1 MDMRKEVD
9 DKIALN
15 AIRREPLKAQREK
28 AKAKLMLKVFNQMG
42 PKSQTNIF
50 KYKNKYQI
58 MNLVTSLPL
67 FVYRSHVARASKK
80 VS

>member
-28 AKAKLMLKVFNQMG
+28 AKAKLMLKVFN
-42 PKSQTNIF
+42 
-50 KYKNKYQI
+50 
-58 MNLVTSLPL
+58 
-67 FVYRSHVARASKK
+67 
-80 VS
+80 

>member
-28 AKAKLMLKVFNQMG
+28 AKAKLMFKVMNQMG
-42 PKSQTNIF
+42 TMSLTNLF
-50 KYKNKYQI
+50 NYKKEI
-58 MNLVTSLPL
+58 
-67 FVYRSHVARASKK
+67 
-80 VS
+80 